1 MTIGMYTFLLIL
13 RCINEIKGINHY
25 VMRAIKVCIFFVC
38 MLIPII
44 VGGSR
49 IVIFDFLKIICSMII
64 DIVKVMC

>member
-13 RCINEIKGINHY
+13 RCVNEIKGINHY
-25 VMRAIKVCIFFVC
+25 VMRAIKVCIFLVC

-49 IVIFDFLKIICSMII
+49 IVILMFLNSF
-64 DIVKVMC
+64 VV